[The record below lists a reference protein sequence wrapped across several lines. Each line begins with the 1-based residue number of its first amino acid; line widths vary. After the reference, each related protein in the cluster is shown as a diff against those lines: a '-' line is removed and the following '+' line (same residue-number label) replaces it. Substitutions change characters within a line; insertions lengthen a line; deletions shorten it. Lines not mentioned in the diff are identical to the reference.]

1 MLRARHR
8 RRVQTRKMPAA
19 GSRIHRAAGKDREKA
34 KGKTMKNVITAST
47 LENYIALLIAIVKNV
62 SQEESFKALDKAVAP
77 RERKMLRLTDADFE
91 DIKKLRAKKVGWKE
105 IGEIYGSTPNNM
117 KQRTFIYQKR
127 KENGN
132 CKNSDGRILRQADGA
147 EKRADR
153 TARN

>member
-1 MLRARHR
+1 
-8 RRVQTRKMPAA
+8 
-19 GSRIHRAAGKDREKA
+19 
-34 KGKTMKNVITAST
+34 MKNVITAST

-91 DIKKLRAKKVGWKE
+91 NIKKLRAKKVGWKE

-117 KQRTFIYQKR
+117 RQRTFIYQKR

-132 CKNSDGRILRQADGA
+132 CKNSDGRILR
-147 EKRADR
+147 
-153 TARN
+153 

>member
-1 MLRARHR
+1 
-8 RRVQTRKMPAA
+8 
-19 GSRIHRAAGKDREKA
+19 
-34 KGKTMKNVITAST
+34 MKNVITAST

-117 KQRTFIYQKR
+117 RQRCFLHQKR

-132 CKNSDGRILRQADGA
+132 CKNSDGRILRRADGA
-147 EKRADR
+147 EKRTDR
-153 TARN
+153 TVRN